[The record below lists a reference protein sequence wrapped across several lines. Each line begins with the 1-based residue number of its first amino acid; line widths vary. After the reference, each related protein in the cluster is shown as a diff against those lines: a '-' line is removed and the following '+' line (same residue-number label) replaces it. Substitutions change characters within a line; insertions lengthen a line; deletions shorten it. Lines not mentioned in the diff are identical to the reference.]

1 MDLYDIKTAYPA
13 NSAVRAAT
21 ARRNSRTSPEEE
33 PQCPRRVCRRQFCTL
48 MCPAGRHPS
57 LLNIVS

>member
-33 PQCPRRVCRRQFCTL
+33 PQCPGVSA
-48 MCPAGRHPS
+48 AGSSVR
-57 LLNIVS
+57 